1 MAHRRGRGPH
11 GFFADTK
18 YKKLR
23 SNRQLVT
30 MLWGYLVPFKGLLLL
45 SAFLILVYAIG
56 SIISPLVISN
66 GLDTAVVSLSPDLD
80 LLGFLFILFLVL
92 SLTIW
97 FVNAFNTYILARLK
111 AKMLHD
117 VRIDVFDR
125 LVSADMSF
133 HKQEQS
139 GNVTSRVTSD
149 TDELA
154 AGITVVTNASS
165 QLLLTF
171 GTFFLLLATSWIIT
185 GIALLAIPVAAILAG
200 ILGTIGRKVM
210 YRVRK
215 SYGEVSGQMAESL
228 AGVSIAKSFNREE
241 WSSSILY
248 ELNQR
253 TYQYFKQMGAIFNF
267 MFPAVSMVSMILVA
281 LTLIVGG
288 YLPESAITIGSIY
301 LGTILVQR
309 FLSPI
314 LHLAMYYPQL
324 QSSLAAMD
332 RIADVLEQEPQVTD
346 TINAKPLTLRDTSVT
361 LDNVSYEYVKGT
373 PVLQDVSFKVE
384 EGEKIAI
391 VGHTGAGKTTLAALL
406 TRFYDPTEGRILI
419 GGQDLREIKL
429 ESLHTSIGLIPQEPY
444 LFADTVL
451 ENIRYGN
458 PEVNEREIYE
468 LCKLIG
474 AEDFIEAL
482 PNSYQT
488 MLQESGKGL
497 SSGQRQMITI
507 GRTMLA
513 DPKILVLDEATSRLD
528 AYSESLVQQA
538 QKALFKGRT
547 TFVIAHRLTTI
558 RDVDRLAVFEKG
570 RLVEIG
576 THEELLAKDG
586 VYAELYHTYYAHQ
599 GVEELA
605 EVYKAPTPEPTSMS
619 EVTHAGIG
627 KMMQAH
633 GMSPDRIHAMFKER
647 GVNRE
652 KMRAMMKEKG
662 INPEEMHVMMR
673 KEELNPKKMRERM
686 KEKGT
691 D

>member
-1 MAHRRGRGPH
+1 MAHSRGRGPH

-18 YKKLR
+18 HKKVR
-23 SNRQLVT
+23 PTKQLLK
-30 MLWGYLVPFKGLLLL
+30 MLWGYLVPFKGLLLV
-45 SAFLILVYAIG
+45 SALLIFVYAIG
-56 SIISPLVISN
+56 SIISPLIISE
-66 GLDTAVVSLSPDLD
+66 GLDAAVVTLTPDVD
-80 LLGFLFILFLVL
+80 FLGFLFIVFLII
-92 SLTIW
+92 SLAIW
-97 FVNAFNTYILARLK
+97 VVNAVNTYILARLK

-117 VRIDVFDR
+117 VRTDVFYR

-154 AGITVVTNASS
+154 TGITVVTNASS

-200 ILGTIGRKVM
+200 ILGTLGRKIM

-248 ELNQR
+248 ELNQK

-288 YLPESAITIGSIY
+288 WLPESAISIGSIY

-332 RIADVLEQEPQVTD
+332 RIADVLEQKPQVTNSLD
-346 TINAKPLTLRDTSVT
+346 AKSLSLQDTSVT

-373 PVLQDVSFKVE
+373 PVLQSVTFKVE

-406 TRFYDPTEGRILI
+406 TRFYDPTEGQILI
-419 GGQDLREIKL
+419 GNQDLHDIKL

-458 PEVNEREIYE
+458 PEVSDREIYE

-474 AEDFIEAL
+474 ADDFIEAL
-482 PNSYQT
+482 SNGYQT
-488 MLQESGKGL
+488 MLKESGKGL

-507 GRTMLA
+507 ARTMLA

-528 AYSESLVQQA
+528 AYSESLVQLA

-570 RLVEIG
+570 KLVELG

-605 EVYKAPTPEPTSMS
+605 EVYKAPTREPTSMP
-619 EVTHAGIG
+619 EGMHAGMG
-627 KMMQAH
+627 KMMQGH
-633 GMSPDRIHAMFKER
+633 GMSPNRIHAMMKER
-647 GVNRE
+647 GLD
-652 KMRAMMKEKG
+652 
-662 INPEEMHVMMR
+662 PEEMHATME
-673 KEELNPKKMRERM
+673 KEGFNPKKMREWM

>member
-1 MAHRRGRGPH
+1 MAHSRGRGPH
-11 GFFADTK
+11 GFFVDTK
-18 YKKLR
+18 HKKTR
-23 SNRQLVT
+23 STKQLLK
-30 MLWGYLVPFKGLLLL
+30 MLWGYLTPFKGLLLL
-45 SAFLILVYAIG
+45 SALLIFAYAIG
-56 SIISPLVISN
+56 SIISPLIISE
-66 GLDTAVVSLSPDLD
+66 GLDAAVATVRPDID
-80 LLGFLFILFLVL
+80 FLLLLFVVFLVL
-92 SLTIW
+92 SLAIW
-97 FVNAFNTYILARLK
+97 FFNALNTYILARLQ
-111 AKMLHD
+111 ANMLHN
-117 VRIDVFDR
+117 VRTDVFDR
-125 LVSADMSF
+125 LVFTDMSF

-149 TDELA
+149 TQELA
-154 AGITVVTNASS
+154 VGVTVVTNASS

-185 GIALLAIPVAAILAG
+185 GIALLAIPVAAILAS
-200 ILGTIGRKVM
+200 ILGTLGRKIM

-241 WSSSILY
+241 WSSSVLY
-248 ELNQR
+248 KLNQK

-267 MFPAVSMVSMILVA
+267 MFPAISMVSMILVA

-288 YLPESAITIGSIY
+288 WLPESTITLGSIY

-314 LHLAMYYPQL
+314 LHIAMYYPQL

-332 RIADVLEQEPQVTD
+332 RVADVLEQKPQVTD
-346 TINAKPLTLRDTSVT
+346 SLNAKSLTLHDTSVT

-373 PVLQDVSFKVE
+373 PVLQAVTLKVE

-406 TRFYDPTEGRILI
+406 TRFYDPREGRILI
-419 GGQDLREIKL
+419 GNQDLRDIKL

-444 LFADTVL
+444 LFADSVL

-458 PEVNEREIYE
+458 PEVSDREIDE

-474 AEDFIEAL
+474 ADDFIEAL
-482 PNSYQT
+482 PNGYKT

-507 GRTMLA
+507 ARTMLA

-528 AYSESLVQQA
+528 AYSESLVQHA
-538 QKALFKGRT
+538 QKVLFEGRT

-558 RDVDRLAVFEKG
+558 RDVDRLAVFQKG
-570 RLVEIG
+570 KLVELG
-576 THEELLAKDG
+576 THEELLVKDG

-605 EVYKAPTPEPTSMS
+605 EVYKAPTPESTSMS
-619 EVTHAGIG
+619 EVMPAGMA
-627 KMMQAH
+627 KMMQGH
-633 GMSPDRIHAMFKER
+633 DMSPDHIHAMMNERGVSPEEMYKMMEEREFNPEAMRKMMKER
-647 GVNRE
+647 GLNPE
-652 KMRAMMKEKG
+652 DMHAKMGEKG
-662 INPEEMHVMMR
+662 H
-673 KEELNPKKMRERM
+673 
-686 KEKGT
+686 
-691 D
+691 

>member
-18 YKKLR
+18 YKKAR
-23 SNRQLVT
+23 STRQLVK
-30 MLWGYLVPFKGLLLL
+30 MLWGYLAPFKGLLLL
-45 SAFLILVYAIG
+45 SAFLIFAYAIG
-56 SIISPLVISN
+56 SIISPLIISN
-66 GLDTAVVSLSPDLD
+66 GLDAAISTLTPDLD
-80 LLGFLFILFLVL
+80 FLGFLFIIFLFL
-92 SLTIW
+92 SFTIW
-97 FVNAFNTYILARLK
+97 ILNAFNTYILARLK
-111 AKMLHD
+111 ARMLHD
-117 VRIDVFDR
+117 VRIDVFKS

-133 HKQEQS
+133 HKTEQS

-149 TDELA
+149 TEELA

-165 QLLLTF
+165 QLLLTL

-253 TYQYFKQMGAIFNF
+253 TYRYFKQMGAIFNF

-288 YLPESAITIGSIY
+288 WLPESAITLGSIY

-332 RIADVLEQEPQVTD
+332 RVADVLEQKPQVTD
-346 TINAKPLTLRDTSVT
+346 SLDAKPLTLHNTSVT

-373 PVLQDVSFKVE
+373 PVLQDVTFKVE
-384 EGEKIAI
+384 EGEKIAV

-419 GGQDLREIKL
+419 GDQDLREIKL

-458 PEVNEREIYE
+458 PEVSDREINE

-482 PNSYQT
+482 PNGYQT

-507 GRTMLA
+507 ARTMLA

-528 AYSESLVQQA
+528 AYSESLVQHA

-558 RDVDRLAVFEKG
+558 RDVDRLTVFEKG
-570 RLVEIG
+570 KLVEIG

-605 EVYKAPTPEPTSMS
+605 EVYKAPVPESTSIHDTMS
-619 EVTHAGIG
+619 GGMG
-627 KMMQAH
+627 KMMQGH
-633 GMSPDRIHAMFKER
+633 GLSPDQMHAMMRER
-647 GVNRE
+647 GVSPKEMRE
-652 KMRAMMKEKG
+652 MMRERG
-662 INPEEMHVMMR
+662 INPEEIHAMMQ
-673 KEELNPKKMRERM
+673 KERLNPKEFRKGM

>member
-18 YKKLR
+18 YKKVR
-23 SNRQLVT
+23 STKQLLK
-30 MLWGYLVPFKGLLLL
+30 MLWGYLTPFKGLLLF
-45 SAFLILVYAIG
+45 SAFLILTYAIG
-56 SIISPLVISN
+56 SIISPLIISE
-66 GLDTAVVSLSPDLD
+66 GLDAAVATLHPDINF
-80 LLGFLFILFLVL
+80 LGFLFIVFLIL
-92 SLTIW
+92 SLAIW
-97 FVNAFNTYILARLK
+97 IINAVNTYILARLK

-125 LVSADMSF
+125 LVYADMSF

-171 GTFFLLLATSWIIT
+171 GTFFILLATSWIIT

-200 ILGTIGRKVM
+200 ILGTLGRKIM

-241 WSSSILY
+241 WSSSVLY

-253 TYQYFKQMGAIFNF
+253 TYQYFKQLGAIFNF
-267 MFPAVSMVSMILVA
+267 MFPAVSMVSTILVA

-288 YLPESAITIGSIY
+288 WLPESAITIGSIY

-332 RIADVLEQEPQVTD
+332 RVADVLEQKPQVT
-346 TINAKPLTLRDTSVT
+346 NSLSASPLTLQDTSVT

-373 PVLQDVSFKVE
+373 PVLEAVTFKVK

-419 GGQDLREIKL
+419 GNQDLREIKL
-429 ESLHTSIGLIPQEPY
+429 ESLHTSIGLITQEPY

-458 PEVNEREIYE
+458 PEVSDRELYE

-474 AEDFIEAL
+474 ADDFIEAL
-482 PNSYQT
+482 PNGYQT

-507 GRTMLA
+507 ARTMLA

-538 QKALFKGRT
+538 QKALFKSRT

-570 RLVEIG
+570 KLVELG
-576 THEELLAKDG
+576 THEELLAQNG

-605 EVYKAPTPEPTSMS
+605 EVYKAPIREPTSMS
-619 EVTHAGIG
+619 TVMYAGMG
-627 KMMQAH
+627 KMMQGH
-633 GMSPDRIHAMFKER
+633 DMSPDHVQAMMKEG
-647 GVNRE
+647 GVNPE
-652 KMRAMMKEKG
+652 QIRAMMKERG
-662 INPEEMHVMMR
+662 IDPEEMHAMMR
-673 KEELNPKKMRERM
+673 KEGFDPKKMRERM
-686 KEKGT
+686 KEKGV